1 MEMQK
6 QKNTSF
12 ILTAL
17 FVYLLLIVYGTL
29 YPIAQWDWSLGN
41 WSKFLTL
48 KVPEHVSYADLVMN
62 FIIYIPFGLLF
73 FLALPSSKK
82 TSGKV
87 FLITLLGFCLSTCL
101 EYFQQFLPGRTSSLS
116 DIFLNTVGSMLG
128 ALTAQLL
135 AKRQTRTFLTNWQQ
149 QHLSHTPYSLLGLV
163 AALLWGAS
171 QLVPFVPSLEI
182 SNLRQGLA
190 PLWHTLNSPDTFKFS
205 KFIIYLLNIS
215 AILLILRSSLKK
227 NASST
232 RLIFIFVL
240 LILLLK
246 VPVLT
251 RQLSL
256 EAVSAFFVGLL
267 IYSLF
272 YQLKVSIQKTAALV
286 MLVIAYAY
294 STLLAGNPDL
304 PTRPMNWIPFSQQMN
319 TLVGIADLIEQIAVF
334 SAFAYVLTPKTAKP
348 GKRYFIITGS
358 FILLFAFSLEWLQQF
373 KAGRYSDITDVIIAF
388 SAWSAC
394 MLYPWNRQTPVTN
407 TLARETNHSS
417 GFAIKPKYLLAAI
430 ISLILIGGL
439 TFIIKGPTAPD
450 YHYQL
455 PEISELPEVNL
466 PYFKQQHPRLPAPTT
481 NDIQQL
487 ETHNPSFFWQHKR
500 RAKRGDLYS
509 QTLLAYIYPGS
520 IDLTQLFNKIIKLE
534 PAWRGHQQTKPIAL
548 AYDWLYSQWTPSQ
561 RQQLRNKVK
570 EACEYEIKIIRDSM
584 KLSPYNV
591 YLYNS
596 PFQALITASL
606 ALHKDIPETED
617 TCMRFTYDY
626 WVNRVVPVWKQVM
639 GKNGGWHEGGEYI
652 GIGIGQAIYQVPA
665 MWRAATGEDYFKQIP
680 GIRGFLDF
688 LVYRIRPDG
697 THFRWGDAGFFDRN
711 IPDRLP
717 LAIEFRHK
725 AAYNIKPPSKIIPT
739 SWPWGPLTDP
749 SLIDKHANQI
759 LPLTKIFDGIGLIVS
774 RSSWDKDA
782 TYVTFKAGDNYW
794 SHSHLDQ
801 GSFTIF
807 KGGALAIDSG
817 LYGPK
822 YGSDHHMNYTYQSIA
837 HNIVTVTDP
846 DDTIPRPVKKKKNSK
861 KQKPPREIAND
872 GGQRRIGS
880 GWGKSA
886 PLDLQDWLN
895 QSDIYHTATLE
906 KVIEKDNVIMA
917 IADLTP
923 AYTNSLSGEGTFAHR
938 TRRVKRYQRVF
949 VYDKN
954 NDLIIIFDKIN
965 AYKASFRKKWLL
977 HSLQEPLIKN
987 NFFTIKTPAN
997 PKTRM
1002 PGGSLKGQILLPQK
1016 PLVNK
1021 IGGKGMEFYI
1031 DGVNYDENG
1040 LVFKHAQRKRNV
1052 EPGHWRIEVEPSV
1065 SHKEDLFLV
1074 ALQPALLDKN
1084 KPLPQI
1090 TAYKKGQTVY
1100 CEITGKRQLKITFAQ
1115 DLSNSS
1121 FQSTF

>member
-1 MEMQK
+1 MQK
-6 QKNTSF
+6 QKTSSF
-12 ILTAL
+12 ILTTF
-17 FVYLLLIVYGTL
+17 FVYILLIIYGTL
-29 YPIAQWDWSLGN
+29 YPVDQWDWNLGN

-48 KVPEHVSYADLVMN
+48 KIPEHVSYADLVMN

-73 FLALPSSKK
+73 FLALPSRKK

-116 DIFLNTVGSMLG
+116 DIFLNTIGSMLG
-128 ALTAQLL
+128 ALTALL
-135 AKRQTRTFLTNWQQ
+135 LSKRQTHNYLTNWQQ

-190 PLWHTLNSPDTFKFS
+190 PLWHTLNSPDTFKLS
-205 KFIIYLLNIS
+205 KFIIYSLNIS

-227 NASST
+227 NSSST
-232 RLIFIFVL
+232 RLIFTFVF

-256 EAVSAFFVGLL
+256 EAISAFFVGSL

-272 YQLKVSIQKTAALV
+272 YQLKVSILKAAALV
-286 MLVIAYAY
+286 MLVVAYAY
-294 STLLAGNPDL
+294 STLETGAPNL

-319 TLVGIADLIEQIAVF
+319 TLVGIADLIEQIAAF
-334 SAFAYVLTPKTAKP
+334 AAFAYVLTPKTPKP
-348 GKRYFIITGS
+348 GKHYFIITGS
-358 FILLFAFSLEWLQQF
+358 FILLFAFILEWLQQF

-394 MLYPWNRQTPVTN
+394 MLYPWNRQTQVTG
-407 TLARETNHSS
+407 TTVQEAQYPS
-417 GFAIKPKYLLAAI
+417 GFAIKPKYILTALIFLALIAGLAI
-430 ISLILIGGL
+430 I
-439 TFIIKGPTAPD
+439 IKSTSTPD

-455 PEISELPEVNL
+455 PEISKLPRVNL
-466 PYFKQQHPRLPAPTT
+466 PYFKQQHPHLPAPTT
-481 NDIQQL
+481 KDIQRI
-487 ETHNPSFFWQHKR
+487 EAHNPSFFRQHKQ
-500 RAKRGDLYS
+500 RAKSGDLYS
-509 QTLLAYIYPGS
+509 QTLLAYVYPGS
-520 IDLTQLFNKIIKLE
+520 IDLIPLFNKIVELE
-534 PAWRGHQQTKPIAL
+534 PSWRGQQQTKPIAL
-548 AYDWLYSQWTPSQ
+548 AYDWLYNQWSPEQ
-561 RQQLRNKVK
+561 RKILRKK
-570 EACEYEIKIIRDSM
+570 LKDACNYQVYAIRD
-584 KLSPYNV
+584 KYELSPYNV

-596 PFQALITASL
+596 PFQALMAASL
-606 ALHKDIPETED
+606 ALHNDIPESED
-617 TCMRFTYDY
+617 SCMRFTYDY
-626 WVNRVVPVWKQVM
+626 WVNRVVPVWKQIM
-639 GKNGGWHEGGEYI
+639 GKNGGWHEGGEYV
-652 GIGIGQAIYQVPA
+652 GIGIGQAIYQIPA
-665 MWRAATGEDYFKQIP
+665 MWRTATGEDYFKKIP

-688 LVYRIRPDG
+688 LVYRTRPDG
-697 THFRWGDAGFFDRN
+697 THFRWGDAGFFDKR
-711 IPDRLP
+711 IPDREA
-717 LAIEFRHK
+717 LAIEFQHK
-725 AAYNIKPPSKIIPT
+725 AAYSLQTNTRLHPT
-739 SWPWGPLTDP
+739 SWPWGPLSDNR
-749 SLIDKHANQI
+749 LIDKKAQTT
-759 LPLTKIFDGIGLIVS
+759 LPLTKIFDGIGLLVS
-774 RSSWDKDA
+774 RSSWDNDA

-822 YGSDHHMNYTYQSIA
+822 YGSDHHLNYTYQSIA
-837 HNIVTVTDP
+837 HNIITVTDP
-846 DDTIPRPVKKKKNSK
+846 DDTIPMPVKKKKDSK
-861 KQKPPREIAND
+861 KQQPPREIAND

-923 AYTNSLSGEGTFAHR
+923 AYTNRLSGEGTFAHR

-954 NDLIIIFDKIN
+954 NDLIIIFDKIKV
-965 AYKASFRKKWLL
+965 YKSSFRKKWLL

-987 NFFTIKTPAN
+987 NFFAIETPAN
-997 PKTRM
+997 PKTGM
-1002 PGGSLKGQILLPQK
+1002 QGGRLKGQVLLPKK

-1021 IGGKGMEFYI
+1021 IGGKGMAFYV
-1031 DGVNYDENG
+1031 DGVNYDEKG
-1040 LVFKHAQRKRNV
+1040 QVLKIEQRKRNV

-1074 ALQPALLDKN
+1074 AIQPSLLENN
-1084 KPLPQI
+1084 KPLPKI

-1100 CEITGKRQLKITFAQ
+1100 CEITGKRKLKITFAQ
-1115 DLSNSS
+1115 DLSNSN